1 LRLPEVIAAQDPIT
15 HGDAAPDLVAIT
27 NAINNAKADMDAVKV
42 DQLSK
47 RQSGDEIAQAL
58 ASILTDL
65 ASTVNGLTSSPLIV
79 ALLPGLDLALSNLLK
94 SVEVLLAN
102 VLKLVAVL

>member
-1 LRLPEVIAAQDPIT
+1 LRLPEVIAAQNPIT

-27 NAINNAKADMDAVKV
+27 NAITEAKPKIDALKL
-42 DQLSK
+42 DQSSK
-47 RQSGDEIAQAL
+47 RQSDDEVANLL
-58 ASILTDL
+58 ASLLTDL
-65 ASTVNGLTSSPLIV
+65 SSTVNGLTSSPLIV